1 MATDPQVETDLYD
14 QTEQSDA
21 VQLVVK
27 AVTDCER
34 RYHDAFIEKVERR
47 YDAYRGLAEPGQNP
61 AASDDED
68 WHSNITTPY
77 VLNTCEGMLATM
89 LEPSPRFNVTQRPK
103 PEEPLDEILA
113 RLSGVKAIADTLRY
127 ALDRA
132 GFAQCQ
138 RDFMQQDL
146 IAGITVF
153 KTYWRS
159 ERRDVVALTPND
171 MEIQD
176 AYGNVVDSIT
186 THEETTAK
194 DVLVLDDAV
203 CEVRDVRDF
212 FWPSQAPN
220 VDKAEY
226 LIDRTWQSYAAL
238 KRMQNQG
245 VYKNVEQLKSSSSRA
260 TYADLTKR
268 EMRLRNIDRTQD
280 LVEVL
285 EYWTPERVI
294 TVGNRTVLLRDDPN
308 PFWNGRMPFVVCA
321 AMPDAFQ
328 IPGISVVEALA
339 QLQQMLWTLQN
350 QRLDVVRLLANLIT
364 LIRSDVDDPDA
375 FEWAPN
381 AQWFVED
388 PGQVDTLKIDP
399 TVANITL
406 QAEGLLKGDLQN
418 IMGGLPM
425 ASGVQD
431 QTMDQQTATGMSIIT
446 TIAQRIIQ
454 SRKQHYLWAYAALG
468 KDFLLLYQQFVRDD
482 RIVPILGANGASA
495 YHEITPLDLQG
506 DYDITIDVTSD
517 SLLRQERRAES
528 SSLLQIAAQ
537 VQMVFAQ
544 SGAPLNLKAF
554 MEDTLDAYDKPD
566 KDRYFMPPQVGAA
579 TAGGQPGTPP
589 QPGQVPVTNGGPG
602 GVTAPQLA
610 AGPQSPSAS
619 PGPSMSPE
627 AAMAQLMRMR
637 GGVSN
642 KGGGG
647 T

>member
-89 LEPSPRFNVTQRPK
+89 LEPSPRFNVTPRPK

-127 ALDRA
+127 A
-132 GFAQCQ
+132 
-138 RDFMQQDL
+138 
-146 IAGITVF
+146 
-153 KTYWRS
+153 
-159 ERRDVVALTPND
+159 ND

-308 PFWNGRMPFVVCA
+308 
-321 AMPDAFQ
+321 
-328 IPGISVVEALA
+328 
-339 QLQQMLWTLQN
+339 
-350 QRLDVVRLLANLIT
+350 
-364 LIRSDVDDPDA
+364 
-375 FEWAPN
+375 
-381 AQWFVED
+381 
-388 PGQVDTLKIDP
+388 
-399 TVANITL
+399 
-406 QAEGLLKGDLQN
+406 
-418 IMGGLPM
+418 
-425 ASGVQD
+425 
-431 QTMDQQTATGMSIIT
+431 
-446 TIAQRIIQ
+446 
-454 SRKQHYLWAYAALG
+454 
-468 KDFLLLYQQFVRDD
+468 
-482 RIVPILGANGASA
+482 
-495 YHEITPLDLQG
+495 
-506 DYDITIDVTSD
+506 
-517 SLLRQERRAES
+517 
-528 SSLLQIAAQ
+528 
-537 VQMVFAQ
+537 
-544 SGAPLNLKAF
+544 
-554 MEDTLDAYDKPD
+554 
-566 KDRYFMPPQVGAA
+566 
-579 TAGGQPGTPP
+579 
-589 QPGQVPVTNGGPG
+589 
-602 GVTAPQLA
+602 
-610 AGPQSPSAS
+610 
-619 PGPSMSPE
+619 
-627 AAMAQLMRMR
+627 
-637 GGVSN
+637 
-642 KGGGG
+642 
-647 T
+647 